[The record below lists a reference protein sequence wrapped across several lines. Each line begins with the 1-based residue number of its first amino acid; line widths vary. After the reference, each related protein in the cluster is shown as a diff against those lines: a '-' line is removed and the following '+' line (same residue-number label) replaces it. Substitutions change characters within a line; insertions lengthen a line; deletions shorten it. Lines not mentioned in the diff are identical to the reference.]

1 MLVLLVI
8 YLLSAVAVE
17 AISEIITSSDITFGF
32 RAWIKRLAYPEDPTK
47 SSKFRKIIAWF
58 DKLISCGYCTSVW
71 IAAGIS
77 FAVPKPVDGVLGW
90 VICIFV
96 LHRISNLLHVIYE
109 LIKKG
114 RVKTYDIM
122 YQKSGDMEDGSI

>member
-1 MLVLLVI
+1 MLELIII

-77 FAVPKPVDGVLGW
+77 LAVPKPVDGALGW